1 MTGFKKNISKMGSIK
16 WLRPAK
22 PFFPNV
28 NLRAI
33 HSELKRQT
41 MEIRQCG
48 SPPLSPPL
56 PAKMGRGVYLQ
67 QIWWIARMDPF
78 AEKKKASCNI
88 LSRLSTPPTICA
100 PCGWDL
106 RALSAIYFLITMQQT
121 RKGKKFVWNMKI

>member
-1 MTGFKKNISKMGSIK
+1 MGSIK

-48 SPPLSPPL
+48 SPPLSPPF

-78 AEKKKASCNI
+78 AEKKRHRAIFCLDCLLHRQI
-88 LSRLSTPPTICA
+88 AHPVDGIFA
-100 PCGWDL
+100 P
-106 RALSAIYFLITMQQT
+106 
-121 RKGKKFVWNMKI
+121 